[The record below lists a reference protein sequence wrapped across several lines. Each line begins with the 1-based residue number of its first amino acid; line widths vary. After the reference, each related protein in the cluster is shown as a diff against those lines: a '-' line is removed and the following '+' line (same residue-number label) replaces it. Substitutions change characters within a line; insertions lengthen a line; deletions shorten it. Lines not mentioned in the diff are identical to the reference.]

1 MSPVRR
7 TISLLFASALT
18 IAGGVLS
25 VMMLTADR
33 WRGHL
38 VLGAALMLGVGL
50 FWLWSDLF
58 NSDSKPED

>member
-18 IAGGVLS
+18 ITGGVLI

-33 WRGHL
+33 WRGL
-38 VLGAALMLGVGL
+38 FVLGAALMLGVGL

-58 NSDSKPED
+58 NAESKPED

>member
-7 TISLLFASALT
+7 TVSLLLASALT
-18 IAGGVLS
+18 IAGGALS

-38 VLGAALMLGVGL
+38 VLGAGLMLGVGL

-58 NSDSKPED
+58 NAESKQED